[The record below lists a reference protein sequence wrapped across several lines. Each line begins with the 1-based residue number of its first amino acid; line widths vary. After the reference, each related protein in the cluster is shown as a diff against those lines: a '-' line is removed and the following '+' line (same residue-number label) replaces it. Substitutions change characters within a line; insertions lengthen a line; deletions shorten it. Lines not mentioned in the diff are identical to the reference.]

1 MQILYY
7 NRKYVVYD
15 DDGYVVIICSNKSIC
30 IAYANL
36 MKRTKT

>member
-1 MQILYY
+1 MQILSY
-7 NRKYVVYD
+7 NSKYVVYD